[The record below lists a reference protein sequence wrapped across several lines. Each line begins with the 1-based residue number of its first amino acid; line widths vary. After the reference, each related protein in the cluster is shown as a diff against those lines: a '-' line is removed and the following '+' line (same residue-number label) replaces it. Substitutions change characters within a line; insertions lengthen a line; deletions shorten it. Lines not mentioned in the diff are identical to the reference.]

1 MIDYFSFSSSSIS
14 RFTSSTS
21 VASRISRS
29 NSRLSII
36 SSVIRIRRSSIVHT
50 RRFSFVKNQ
59 LFTSFSLL
67 SNCSS
72 SLHFAFSFN
81 SSRSSIKSQKDE
93 QNSNSMREQK
103 SNSIEKI
110 QISNSKMNRKFKT
123 KEKQKFSRVKRDFF
137 IIDKTRVVL
146 EYMRKLRLSLSNFVQ
161 KIVKNANH
169 KQNLLEKKKLMTSL
183 LSNLN
188 DMLNLVN

>member
-1 MIDYFSFSSSSIS
+1 MIDYFSFSSLSIS
-14 RFTSSTS
+14 RLTSFTF
-21 VASRISRS
+21 VASRISRF
-29 NSRLSII
+29 NSRLSIT
-36 SSVIRIRRSSIVHT
+36 SSVIKTRRSSTVHT
-50 RRFSFVKNQ
+50 RRSFFVRNQ
-59 LFTSFSLL
+59 LFTNSSLL

-72 SLHFAFSFN
+72 FLHFAFSFN

-93 QNSNSMREQK
+93 QSSDSMKEQK

-110 QISNSKMNRKFKT
+110 QISNSRMNRKFKT
-123 KEKQKFSRVKRDFF
+123 REKQKFSRVRRDSF
-137 IIDKTRVVL
+137 IIDKTRIVL
-146 EYMRKLRLSLSNFVQ
+146 EYMRNLRLSLSNFVQ
-161 KIVKNANH
+161 EIVKNANH